1 MSILLV
7 VTNMKKISKFITAML
22 FLISLFIRWFKWD
35 GIIIHYSLAGWRTTD
50 LEWKIIFQQ
59 LKRIRSIQA
68 CKVLIPQDEY
78 TNTAD
83 LWKMIRECGIETVY
97 TCAYPIDFSTLY
109 PKEKTGLKHLFT
121 TLTGFVDEENLKK
134 INQLS
139 QEIKERFIDIGYRAR
154 KLPYWVGQYGQ
165 LKYLIAEAVL
175 NCPLSK
181 NLNLDISTNP
191 KEVFHG
197 DEWYR
202 FLLRSRT
209 VLGCLGGSSM
219 IDESGQIR
227 ARVNEYVKQKPQAY
241 IQRCGGE
248 LFSWFGQYNKS
259 LRNLPKTL

>member
-1 MSILLV
+1 MGWNYHPLLSCRLE
-7 VTNMKKISKFITAML
+7 NNGSR
-22 FLISLFIRWFKWD
+22 IR
-35 GIIIHYSLAGWRTTD
+35 
-50 LEWKIIFQQ
+50 KIIFQQ

-227 ARVNEYVKQKPQAY
+227 ARVNEYVKQKPQATFKDAEENCFPGLDNT
-241 IQRCGGE
+241 IN
-248 LFSWFGQYNKS
+248 LFAIS
-259 LRNLPKTL
+259 PDTLSVQ